1 MEILRNCPES
11 FEDCVLD
18 GWVPIKRLLW
28 YQQER
33 LVDLHMERV
42 YEDHEMLVDQLMLWT
57 RDSRN
62 TLLFVERPQKY
73 GLFIRPEDFL
83 LAESSSE
90 RDRNLDDDAR
100 SNLIDEFFGNGSS
113 GSAGSAGCGVPDIEG
128 PLYLKAEGKKAWKRS
143 FPFRLL

>member
-1 MEILRNCPES
+1 L
-11 FEDCVLD
+11 
-18 GWVPIKRLLW
+18 
-28 YQQER
+28 QEH
-33 LVDLHMERV
+33 LSDLHMERV

-62 TLLFVERPQKY
+62 TLLFIERPQKY

-90 RDRNLDDDAR
+90 KDRSLDDDAR
-100 SNLIDEFFGNGSS
+100 SSLIDEFFGSGSS

-128 PLYLKAEGKKAWKRS
+128 PLYLKAEGKKAWKRL
-143 FPFRLL
+143 FPFS